1 MCRVAG
7 FRMFTS
13 ISALYSL
20 DTSSNI
26 SPIIKTKICLH
37 TLPNVLSMYVCV
49 CACMFACTKH
59 LQLDKIATELKNNI
73 ATYVNSSLIV

>member
-26 SPIIKTKICLH
+26 SPIVKTKKYLH
-37 TLPNVLSMYVCV
+37 TLPNVLGMYVCV